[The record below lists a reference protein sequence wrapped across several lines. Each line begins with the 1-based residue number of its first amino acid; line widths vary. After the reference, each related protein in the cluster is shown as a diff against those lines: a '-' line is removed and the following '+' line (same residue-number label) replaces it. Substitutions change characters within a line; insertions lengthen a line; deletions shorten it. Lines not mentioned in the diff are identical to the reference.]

1 MKSSKYV
8 LLMLVCMMVTAA
20 VWAGEVGK
28 EWTVAAQTVSDPKVV
43 FATVESVDVVPARAR
58 IAGTIVSLNVKEG
71 DEVKAGQ
78 EIATV
83 GDEKLALQS
92 KSLEAQIIGLESQSE
107 KANADLKR
115 IQALIG
121 TGAVAQSTLD
131 AAKATASSAS
141 NDLKA
146 RKSQR
151 DVILQQVT
159 EGKILAPVSGRVL
172 HVPLTSG
179 SVVMAGET
187 IATIAM
193 DSYILR
199 IQLPERHAQ
208 FLRKGDKIRLDAS
221 EIGQRKLDGKST
233 EGEISLIYPA
243 IENGRVQADIVVP
256 DLENY
261 FVGERVRVW
270 VSTTERP
277 AILIPQTYIK
287 TRSGVDYVRIK
298 SGQDG
303 QGIEVPIQCA
313 RNSRD
318 PSQVEILSGLR
329 SGDILLLP

>member
-1 MKSSKYV
+1 MKYSYV
-8 LLMLVCMMVTAA
+8 AWASLLIMLGGLSERGMADEFSVIS
-20 VWAGEVGK
+20 
-28 EWTVAAQTVSDPKVV
+28 QTVSDPKVV

-131 AAKATASSAS
+131 AAKATASSAI

-151 DVILQQVT
+151 DVIAQQVT
-159 EGKILAPVSGRVL
+159 EGKILAPVAGRVL

-179 SVVMAGET
+179 AVVMAGET

-208 FLRKGDKIRLDAS
+208 FLKKGDKIRLDGG
-221 EIGQRKLDGKST
+221 EMGQGKST
-233 EGEISLIYPA
+233 EGDISLVYPA

-270 VSTTERP
+270 VSTTERQ
-277 AILIPQTYIK
+277 AILVPKKFIT
-287 TRSGVDYVRIK
+287 TRSGIDYVHLK
-298 SGQDG
+298 SASG
-303 QGIEVPIQCA
+303 ESMNVPVQCA
-313 RNSRD
+313 REGHAATEGTL
-318 PSQVEILSGLR
+318 EILSGLK
-329 SGDILLLP
+329 SGDTLVTP